1 LLYGTWQWK
10 HLLSYSNGT
19 IRTTLGRIGSLNA
32 ATAAEQESIGRDIRD
47 TPHIMRDRRKN
58 DRHHLAS
65 IDSRQMDSLRVFHE
79 VARALTSNLDL
90 DSLLRSIMAKM
101 EEFFGPEHW
110 SLLMFDEEKSELYY
124 ALSTGLDESLLRN
137 LRLRS
142 GEGIAGYVAASG
154 NVLVVPDVSSDPD
167 WSRYAQAHPELNLRS
182 IACLPIRHGDRTL
195 GVLQLNNSELDLLP
209 ESSIA
214 FLRVLCDY
222 AAIALENARHVKLI
236 HHLSITDDCTG
247 LFNSRHLYTLLE
259 QEIAEH
265 RSKAASRVVP
275 IAQPHF
281 SLLFLDLDRFKS
293 VNDRHGHLVGS
304 QLLAEVGNL
313 LKRTLG
319 PSHAAFRYGGD
330 EFVALLRGLDKPAA
344 TDLSRLILQQLTQ
357 TRFLVGDALSLSV
370 TASLGLASF
379 PQDGASL
386 HDLIRSADTMMYAA
400 KEGGR
405 NQLVVANSSVPSAH
419 PTPNTSRHS

>member
-1 LLYGTWQWK
+1 
-10 HLLSYSNGT
+10 
-19 IRTTLGRIGSLNA
+19 
-32 ATAAEQESIGRDIRD
+32 
-47 TPHIMRDRRKN
+47 MRDRHKN
-58 DRHHLAS
+58 DHRQLTS

-110 SLLMFDEEKSELYY
+110 SLLMLDEEKSELYY

-142 GEGIAGYVAASG
+142 GEGIAGYVAATG
-154 NVLVVPDVSSDPD
+154 NALVVPDVSSDPD
-167 WSRYAQAHPELNLRS
+167 WSSYAQIHPELNLRS
-182 IACLPIRHGDRTL
+182 IACLPIRHGERTL

-247 LFNSRHLYTLLE
+247 LFNARHLYTLLE

-265 RSKAASRVVP
+265 TSKAAWRVVP

-304 QLLAEVGNL
+304 RLLAEVGNL

-319 PSHAAFRYGGD
+319 PTHAAFRYGGD

-344 TDLSRLILQQLTQ
+344 TELSRQILQQIAQ
-357 TRFLVGDALSLSV
+357 TRFLTGEGLSLSV

-386 HDLIRSADTMMYAA
+386 HDLIRSSDTMMYSA
-400 KEGGR
+400 KDGGR
-405 NQLVVANSSVPSAH
+405 NQLVVANSGVPSAH
-419 PTPNTSRHS
+419 PAPSASRHSAP